1 MTHTHTHTHTHSL
14 TRAARY
20 RLPILITNCKI
31 LSSIFESQLSLRSG
45 SVRIINEKKFCGV
58 PQGSI
63 LAPILF
69 MLYILPLGSIFKK
82 YGISFHLYA
91 DDLQLYLPFKP
102 NNALGA
108 LHACIQEL
116 KIRLT
121 KSFLTLNEGK
131 TEVILFGPSDAFNAS
146 NYNLGHLTQWVTPC
160 AKT

>member
-1 MTHTHTHTHTHSL
+1 
-14 TRAARY
+14 
-20 RLPILITNCKI
+20 
-31 LSSIFESQLSLRSG
+31 
-45 SVRIINEKKFCGV
+45 
-58 PQGSI
+58 
-63 LAPILF
+63 

-131 TEVILFGPSDAFNAS
+131 TDVILFGPSNAFNAS